1 MIRYCLATCFFL
13 LYSTLACSSDY
24 GFNIDRASLEQQ
36 GNDYVLNAD
45 IDYLFSPKAMEAL
58 TNGVPL
64 TLALSVKVDR
74 LREYIWDRTIL
85 DEDLL
90 FRLRYHALADM
101 YQIINES
108 SGVQR
113 SFVSLD
119 AAIGALGTIR
129 SIPVLAAHR
138 IKSQY
143 RHTASVKTQLD
154 IESLPLP
161 LRPIAYISP
170 QWYLSSEWFIWSL
183 EK

>member
-13 LYSTLACSSDY
+13 LYSTWVYSAEY

-45 IDYLFSPKAMEAL
+45 INYRFSPKAKEAL
-58 TNGVPL
+58 ANGVPL
-64 TLALSVKVDR
+64 TLAVSVKVDR
-74 LREYIWDRTIL
+74 LRKYIWNRTIL
-85 DEDLL
+85 DAALL

-119 AAIGALGTIR
+119 AAIEALGTLR

-138 IKSQY
+138 VKPQY

-170 QWYLSSEWFIWSL
+170 QWYLSSEWLVWSL